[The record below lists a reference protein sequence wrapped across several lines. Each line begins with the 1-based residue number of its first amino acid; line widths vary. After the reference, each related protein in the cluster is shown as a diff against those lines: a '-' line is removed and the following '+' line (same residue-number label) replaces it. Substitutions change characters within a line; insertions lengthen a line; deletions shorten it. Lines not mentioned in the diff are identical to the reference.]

1 MPVDPTKLQQLLG
14 GSKVTTRTKKPFD
27 DLSPDEHSDKS
38 FRFRTNPYER
48 ALFNYVAGL
57 RGKGE
62 SMQSLMRTLAREG
75 ALAEL
80 AKRGG

>member
-1 MPVDPTKLQQLLG
+1 MPVDPTKLQQMLS
-14 GSKVTTRTKKPFD
+14 GSKVTTRAKRPFD
-27 DLSPDEHSDKS
+27 DLDPDEHSDKS
-38 FRFRTNPYER
+38 FRFTTNPYER
-48 ALFNYVAGL
+48 ALFRYVAGL

-62 SMQSLMRTLAREG
+62 SMQGLMRSLAREG